1 MENVNV
7 SEGTPEDVQET
18 AQESVQ
24 DVQPVPEKQKKF
36 KLKFRRGTPEQGDMH
51 TVSEPKRSKIGGKKS
66 AVTTAILI
74 LPYMLAFFVFIVLP
88 VILAGV
94 LSFTD
99 FNSISAPKFN
109 GFNNYIRL
117 FTEDEVFMQKVIP
130 NTLLFSLIAGP
141 VGYFLS
147 FFLAWMLAQVPKLP
161 RTILALCLY
170 APSLTAGVAM
180 QVVWTAIFSGD
191 SNGYL
196 NAILLKMGVISEAV
210 QWLQSGDYLMPIMIM
225 VTIWSSMGIGFLSM
239 LSGILNIDPQLY
251 EAAYMDGMKNRFQE
265 IIHVTMPSIKPQML
279 FGAVMAVVNTFQAG
293 AIGVELSGS
302 NPTPNYNGQLIIN
315 HIQDYGYIRYEM
327 GYAAAISVVLLLI
340 IYILSKVIG
349 RLLNSKDE

>member
-1 MENVNV
+1 MDNTQVIESALEENVILTAATVDENV
-7 SEGTPEDVQET
+7 TEGGEEVKERKERPLRIIRHPRTE
-18 AQESVQ
+18 
-24 DVQPVPEKQKKF
+24 
-36 KLKFRRGTPEQGDMH
+36 R
-51 TVSEPKRSKIGGKKS
+51 IGGKMGGL
-66 AVTTAILI
+66 TTLLLL
-74 LPYMLAFFVFIVLP
+74 LPYMLSFIVFIVLP
-88 VILAGV
+88 VILAVV

-99 FNSISAPKFN
+99 FNSISAPSFT
-109 GFNNYIRL
+109 GFLNYIRL

-147 FFLAWMLAQVPKLP
+147 FILAWMLAQIPKAP
-161 RTILALCLY
+161 RTVLALCLY

-191 SNGYL
+191 PNGYL

-210 QWLQSGDYLMPIMIM
+210 QWLQNGEYLMTIMIV

-265 IIHVTMPSIKPQML
+265 IIHVTIPSIKPQML
-279 FGAVMAVVNTFQAG
+279 FGAVMAVVGTFQAG

-327 GYAAAISVVLLLI
+327 GYAAAISVVLLLLIYTISKI
-340 IYILSKVIG
+340 IGK
-349 RLLNSKDE
+349 LLNSKDE